1 MVLAYISFN
10 VTDLNV
16 VRFSVYIYK
25 SGYNLLQ
32 FIGCVL
38 ILSSFVK
45 YK

>member
-10 VTDLNV
+10 VTNLNG
-16 VRFSVYIYK
+16 VRLSVYIY
-25 SGYNLLQ
+25 STGYNLIQ